1 MVGPDTQGDRPL
13 KRFVAMVIGFVN
25 DMNQR
30 RRDLLLSYGVA
41 AVAGNA
47 FRIVEPFAGLRFG
60 REDRRKGDLDKRRA
74 LRAVLLCRPG
84 LAAGTAEHIVAGQA
98 NHNGQHKQDG
108 GLLQ

>member
-1 MVGPDTQGDRPL
+1 MGSHADGDRPL
-13 KRFVAMVIGFVN
+13 ERLVAMVAGFVN

-30 RRDLLLSYGVA
+30 RRDLLLSYGVP

-60 REDRRKGDLDKRRA
+60 RQGRRQLDLDKRRA
-74 LRAVLLCRPG
+74 LRAVLLCRPR
-84 LAAGTAEHIVAGQA
+84 LAAGTAEHIVAGQG
-98 NHNGQHKQDG
+98 NDNGQHKQDC